1 MSALILVA
9 QVIAVWLVTDFLSG
23 VFHWL
28 EDAYGHPSW
37 PIVGRH
43 VTKPNILHHYAPRA
57 FVSNSWWRSSRLLL
71 AICLG
76 ITAVTVATGTFN
88 WMVALS
94 MVLGLNANQVHK
106 WSHRSRRENNALV
119 RWLQRW
125 RLIQSPSHHH
135 RHHVHGK
142 DSHYC
147 VLTDFL
153 NPVLD
158 GMHFWRGA
166 ERVVERLFG
175 VRRRDDEAMAREVLA
190 TDPGIFGAHLDTVRQ
205 QIARLDRA
213 DQKLKTRT
221 QNPKPIS
228 FAL

>member
-1 MSALILVA
+1 MSVLIMVA
-9 QVIAVWLVTDFLSG
+9 QVVAVWLVTDFLSG

-57 FVSNSWWRSSRLLL
+57 FVTNSWWRSSRLLL

-106 WSHRSRRENNALV
+106 WSHRSRRENAPVV
-119 RWLQRW
+119 RWLQRL

-166 ERVVERLFG
+166 ERLVERLFG

-190 TDPGIFGAHLDTVRQ
+190 TDPAVFGAHLETVRQ